1 MSRDFKDRGRSRA
14 TILLLVMLAGIS
26 NAAAQKTA
34 RQSAKPEASSN
45 DNDRPQLLNAD
56 TNPTL
61 RFPIARMGHMNSTI
75 SFGWLDIS
83 RNLVRYHVE
92 QPAEKSQDSF
102 EVSRQQIRGLSFQGL
117 FLEFSNPKM
126 QRIFYLAPSEW
137 ESLHS
142 GMGIV
147 SAAEGGV
154 DATQSIERAMENFDF
169 ALSLA
174 KPPAPPP
181 PAAVERP
188 AAPPAPPSPAAPAAA
203 PNIVLVA
210 PAGAGGNQAVERD
223 ESPLVIRGAVMDLS
237 GIPVVTINGS
247 PANMRPQSAQAAEFW
262 SDPLPLQPG
271 ENRFQITAANAA
283 RVESHLLILV
293 HYTPKAAPE
302 NPRALG
308 KEEIIALLHGGV
320 PNGRVVELVKE
331 RGIKFRP
338 SEDDLNVIRAEG
350 GGDELIQA
358 IRQAA
363 GHAP

>member
-1 MSRDFKDRGRSRA
+1 MSRDVQVRGRSRA
-14 TILLLVMLAGIS
+14 ALLLFVMLAGVCG
-26 NAAAQKTA
+26 ATAQKA
-34 RQSAKPEASSN
+34 VRQSGRPAPSSS

-56 TNPTL
+56 TDPTL
-61 RFPIARMGHMNSTI
+61 RFPIARMGHMNATI

-92 QPAEKSQDSF
+92 QPPDKSQDSF

-126 QRIFYLAPSEW
+126 QRIFFLAPGEW

-142 GMGIV
+142 GIGIV

-154 DATQSIERAMENFDF
+154 EATQSIERAIENFDF

-174 KPPAPPP
+174 RPPAPPP
-181 PAAVERP
+181 PAVVERP
-188 AAPPAPPSPAAPAAA
+188 AAPTAPQSPAAPAAA
-203 PNIVLVA
+203 PSIVLVA
-210 PAGAGGNQAVERD
+210 PGGAGGEQAVERD
-223 ESPLVIRGAVMDLS
+223 ESPLVIRGAAMDSS
-237 GIPVVTINGS
+237 GIPVATINGS
-247 PANMRPQSAQAAEFW
+247 PANMRPQSTQAAEFW

-271 ENRFQITAANAA
+271 ENRFQISAANTA

-293 HYTPKAAPE
+293 RYTPKAASV

-308 KEEIIALLHGGV
+308 KEEIIDLLHGGV
-320 PNGRVVELVKE
+320 PSARLADLVKE
-331 RGIKFRP
+331 RTIKFRP
-338 SEDDLNVIRAEG
+338 TEDDLNVIRAEG
-350 GGDELIQA
+350 GSDELIQA

-363 GHAP
+363 GPAP